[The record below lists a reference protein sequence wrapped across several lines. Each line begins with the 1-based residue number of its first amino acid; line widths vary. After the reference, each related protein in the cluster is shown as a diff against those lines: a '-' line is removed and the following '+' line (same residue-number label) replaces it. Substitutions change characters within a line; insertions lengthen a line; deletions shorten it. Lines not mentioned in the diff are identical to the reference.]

1 MSTKSKKGF
10 MSRIRSAF
18 RITRK
23 ANKPVKQ
30 NVSQNLKNLREKL
43 ARNEVSRKKRAAKPP
58 LAPRGPK
65 RTLPNGPVEPVIY
78 KINPRP
84 PVPPQTQKNIMTPP
98 VVKKLGLEQRF
109 LSPRRFNEMTQE
121 EKQIHINL
129 LLNMGYAVDDIEVH
143 YDVTLDGW

>member
-1 MSTKSKKGF
+1 
-10 MSRIRSAF
+10 
-18 RITRK
+18 
-23 ANKPVKQ
+23 
-30 NVSQNLKNLREKL
+30 
-43 ARNEVSRKKRAAKPP
+43 
-58 LAPRGPK
+58 
-65 RTLPNGPVEPVIY
+65 
-78 KINPRP
+78 
-84 PVPPQTQKNIMTPP
+84 MTPP